1 MMENYLIMSENLIA
15 AKVIDGNI
23 HILDDSCVPFY
34 FKRHDDFRGWLRQRA
49 IDDSRVN
56 SRLLKKA
63 LRLQQTDDI
72 STALHFNA
80 ATITDTYWV
89 KSEDSTLTYE
99 DIKFKSN
106 TFDNLALTGD
116 VNSFNQKPSRTPE
129 LTNIGSYEKCWRLED
144 GAWWLYK
151 VGSIEERFTEMLA
164 YYLALELNIP
174 IAWYE
179 IANGYIRSKDF
190 TDGALVNY
198 EPAASIIGDRASYL
212 DIYDAIQEISPSL
225 ADSFV
230 QMVYFDALIFN
241 MDRHSMNY
249 GFLRNVA
256 TGEIIGAAPLFDH
269 NIALISRGY
278 PASTARQRDL
288 LIEDF
293 IELLE
298 NRDTGFDIPV
308 LTDSM
313 VNRAISRVGVD
324 LERSQELSI
333 SPYDFIR
340 EFVMN
345 GQNRIVSELSQT
357 NTKTERDEDFER

>member
-1 MMENYLIMSENLIA
+1 MENYLIMSENLIV

-23 HILDDSCVPFY
+23 HILDDSRVPFY

-89 KSEDSTLTYE
+89 KSEDSTHTYE

-174 IAWYE
+174 IARYE
-179 IANGYIRSKDF
+179 SANGYIRS
-190 TDGALVNY
+190 
-198 EPAASIIGDRASYL
+198 
-212 DIYDAIQEISPSL
+212 
-225 ADSFV
+225 
-230 QMVYFDALIFN
+230 
-241 MDRHSMNY
+241 
-249 GFLRNVA
+249 
-256 TGEIIGAAPLFDH
+256 
-269 NIALISRGY
+269 
-278 PASTARQRDL
+278 
-288 LIEDF
+288 
-293 IELLE
+293 
-298 NRDTGFDIPV
+298 
-308 LTDSM
+308 
-313 VNRAISRVGVD
+313 
-324 LERSQELSI
+324 
-333 SPYDFIR
+333 
-340 EFVMN
+340 
-345 GQNRIVSELSQT
+345 
-357 NTKTERDEDFER
+357 